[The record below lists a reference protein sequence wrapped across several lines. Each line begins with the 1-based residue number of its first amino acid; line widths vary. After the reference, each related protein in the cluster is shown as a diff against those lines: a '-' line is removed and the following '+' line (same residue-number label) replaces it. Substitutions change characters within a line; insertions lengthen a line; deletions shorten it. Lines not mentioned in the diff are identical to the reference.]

1 MIKRSRA
8 NRTERATF
16 RNIRNEHKFIDVVHH
31 GDGHYYMIQYIKHEL
46 PERTVV
52 NYMGTRCG
60 HKQKFRI
67 GKATLMGILEDYKKV
82 EEDKAMMK
90 HEFEERVG
98 GEISDQNYE
107 IIETV
112 YTWHPAINE
121 VGGKDQIATLYET
134 GGMPL
139 IKSMLEAANIMM
151 DLDKERRQAMRRMEE
166 IRRRIE
172 TVASGDLTEEQ
183 CRRDAVGM
191 FDKSNTPEEW
201 GYARMF
207 LATKYGE
214 ELASEIIE
222 EVEK

>member
-1 MIKRSRA
+1 MNLRKDLEARSP
-8 NRTERATF
+8 
-16 RNIRNEHKFIDVVHH
+16 IRITRSLK
-31 GDGHYYMIQYIKHEL
+31 QYTH
-46 PERTVV
+46 
-52 NYMGTRCG
+52 GTR
-60 HKQKFRI
+60 Q
-67 GKATLMGILEDYKKV
+67 LKKSA
-82 EEDKAMMK
+82 EKI
-90 HEFEERVG
+90 R
-98 GEISDQNYE
+98 SLL
-107 IIETV
+107 
-112 YTWHPAINE
+112 YTKP
-121 VGGKDQIATLYET
+121 
-134 GGMPL
+134 
-139 IKSMLEAANIMM
+139 EAANIMM

>member
-1 MIKRSRA
+1 
-8 NRTERATF
+8 
-16 RNIRNEHKFIDVVHH
+16 
-31 GDGHYYMIQYIKHEL
+31 
-46 PERTVV
+46 
-52 NYMGTRCG
+52 
-60 HKQKFRI
+60 
-67 GKATLMGILEDYKKV
+67 
-82 EEDKAMMK
+82 MMK

-121 VGGKDQIATLYET
+121 VGGKDQIAALYET

-172 TVASGDLTEEQ
+172 TVASGDLDKETSQ
-183 CRRDAVGM
+183 CMNPVRYVLGMEDAIRRDDLVVM
-191 FDKSNTPEEW
+191 RRCQDPEYYVKYLRESRKKLDKILGSPILEPKLREGQLTIW
-201 GYARMF
+201 DFIG
-207 LATKYGE
+207 GQ
-214 ELASEIIE
+214 
-222 EVEK
+222 

>member
-1 MIKRSRA
+1 M
-8 NRTERATF
+8 
-16 RNIRNEHKFIDVVHH
+16 
-31 GDGHYYMIQYIKHEL
+31 L
-46 PERTVV
+46 
-52 NYMGTRCG
+52 
-60 HKQKFRI
+60 
-67 GKATLMGILEDYKKV
+67 
-82 EEDKAMMK
+82 K
-90 HEFEERVG
+90 HEFEERFG
-98 GEISDQNYE
+98 SEISDQNYK

-112 YTWHPAINE
+112 YTWHPAIKG
-121 VGGKDQIATLYET
+121 VGGKDQIATLYKT

-191 FDKSNTPEEW
+191 FDKSNSPEEC

-214 ELASEIIE
+214 KLASEIIE

>member
-16 RNIRNEHKFIDVVHH
+16 QNIRNEHKFIDVVHH
-31 GDGHYYMIQYIKHEL
+31 GDGHYYM
-46 PERTVV
+46 
-52 NYMGTRCG
+52 
-60 HKQKFRI
+60 
-67 GKATLMGILEDYKKV
+67 
-82 EEDKAMMK
+82 
-90 HEFEERVG
+90 
-98 GEISDQNYE
+98 
-107 IIETV
+107 
-112 YTWHPAINE
+112 
-121 VGGKDQIATLYET
+121 
-134 GGMPL
+134 
-139 IKSMLEAANIMM
+139 MLEAANIMM

>member
-1 MIKRSRA
+1 
-8 NRTERATF
+8 
-16 RNIRNEHKFIDVVHH
+16 
-31 GDGHYYMIQYIKHEL
+31 
-46 PERTVV
+46 
-52 NYMGTRCG
+52 
-60 HKQKFRI
+60 
-67 GKATLMGILEDYKKV
+67 
-82 EEDKAMMK
+82 MMK

-98 GEISDQNYE
+98 VEISDQNYE

-172 TVASGDLTEEQ
+172 MVASGDLTAEQ

-191 FDKSNTPEEW
+191 FDKSNSTEEW

-214 ELASEIIE
+214 ELASEIIK
-222 EVEK
+222 EVEA

>member
-1 MIKRSRA
+1 
-8 NRTERATF
+8 
-16 RNIRNEHKFIDVVHH
+16 
-31 GDGHYYMIQYIKHEL
+31 
-46 PERTVV
+46 
-52 NYMGTRCG
+52 
-60 HKQKFRI
+60 
-67 GKATLMGILEDYKKV
+67 
-82 EEDKAMMK
+82 MMK

-134 GGMPL
+134 GGMSL

-201 GYARMF
+201 
-207 LATKYGE
+207 
-214 ELASEIIE
+214 
-222 EVEK
+222 